1 MMEFKRSFISHFM
14 NPSYDEGENLY
25 SQSQSQI
32 HSFSSELLDNKNAAH
47 SNTNKMNNYLLF
59 FNKEIKKLRVE
70 NNKLKRKYFHLH
82 EIADTSIERI
92 GDYETIYE
100 IQYLKNWALFLSL
113 IAAGGIINMV
123 FKPREIKL

>member
-1 MMEFKRSFISHFM
+1 
-14 NPSYDEGENLY
+14 
-25 SQSQSQI
+25 
-32 HSFSSELLDNKNAAH
+32 
-47 SNTNKMNNYLLF
+47 MNNYLLF